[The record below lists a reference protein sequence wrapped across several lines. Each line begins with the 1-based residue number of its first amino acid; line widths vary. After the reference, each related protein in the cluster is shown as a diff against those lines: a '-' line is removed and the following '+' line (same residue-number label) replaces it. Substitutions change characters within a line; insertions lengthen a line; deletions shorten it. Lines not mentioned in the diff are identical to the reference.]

1 MKEILGTGAIIIGAL
16 LTCMFGIWLSYVI
29 SMAWFGLLVIAAV
42 IFVVV
47 GTFLHIKERI
57 HEHRYGTPAEQA
69 EARYQKASDRYFRD
83 LKRCNE
89 EFDRTGKF
97 PDDMPRCP
105 DRSEFK

>member
-16 LTCMFGIWLSYVI
+16 LTCMLGLWLSYVI

-57 HEHRYGTPAEQA
+57 HAHRYGTPEEQA
-69 EARYQKASDRYFRD
+69 EARYQAALKAYDAKIADCVERNAPMDEQPYPPS
-83 LKRCNE
+83 RC
-89 EFDRTGKF
+89 
-97 PDDMPRCP
+97 
-105 DRSEFK
+105 EFK

>member
-69 EARYQKASDRYFRD
+69 EARYQAALKKYDAEVAACNARD
-83 LKRCNE
+83 ATVHEYPYPPSRC
-89 EFDRTGKF
+89 
-97 PDDMPRCP
+97 
-105 DRSEFK
+105 EFK